1 MRDLPQSKPCPVPS
15 EQLPLNEYEKL
26 KTDWPFRWVTF
37 SPSCYT
43 RKLLITW
50 GWGWLLA
57 APLTG
62 GSFPLKTNPLEFALC
77 GALGASLLV
86 VFIVVRLYLGWS
98 YIRNRLEKAAI
109 PYEESGWY
117 DGQTWEKPE
126 EVLERDRLVVSY
138 QIQPIFQRLHRT
150 GAILLLLGAIDLVIL
165 LALTHSSSY

>member
-1 MRDLPQSKPCPVPS
+1 MRDLSSSQPCPVPP
-15 EQLPLNEYEKL
+15 EQLPLNEYEQL

-37 SPSCYT
+37 GRWAYL
-43 RKLLITW
+43 RKLLWTW

-57 APLTG
+57 GPLTAA
-62 GSFPLKTNPLEFALC
+62 SFPIQTHPLEFFCC

-98 YIRNRLEKAAI
+98 YIRTRLHKAEI

-126 EVLERDRLVVSY
+126 AVLERDRLVVSY
-138 QIQPIFQRLHRT
+138 QIQPILQRLQMT
-150 GAILLLLGAIDLVIL
+150 VGLLIALSAIDLTAWQL
-165 LALTHSSSY
+165 LTSFF